1 MQDVFSILAFGA
13 TFDKKWNAE
22 AIKVYR
28 GQSISERIQDNPSPL
43 KVDLNSVEEINGF
56 RNKLGIKV
64 KGDDIAPPDSSFK
77 DMMIH
82 DNVKER
88 ILNGIEASQWKEP
101 TPIQMQSTPVMIS
114 GRDILAGAPTGS
126 GKTAAYLIPI
136 FSLISKMKNGSLK
149 DNNKKQKT
157 STSKGILGLVLAP
170 TRELAEQIHREV
182 IRLVGSK
189 IIKSTTLTKS
199 LVSR

>member
-13 TFDKKWNAE
+13 SFDKKWNAE
-22 AIKVYR
+22 AMKVYR
-28 GQSISERIQDNPSPL
+28 GESISEQIQDNPSP

-64 KGDDIAPPDSSFK
+64 KGDDIAPPNSSFK

-82 DNVKER
+82 DYVKER

-149 DNNKKQKT
+149 ANNKKQKT
-157 STSKGILGLVLAP
+157 SSSKGILGLILAP